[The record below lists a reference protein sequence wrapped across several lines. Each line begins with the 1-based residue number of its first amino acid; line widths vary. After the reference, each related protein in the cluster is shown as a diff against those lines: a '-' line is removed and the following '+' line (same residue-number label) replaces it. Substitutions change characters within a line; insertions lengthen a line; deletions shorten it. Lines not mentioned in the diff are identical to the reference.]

1 VKALFSLLI
10 AMVMLGV
17 SPAPVCDSGIQG
29 RVILGPL
36 CPVERPGMVCSRPL
50 SATLRV
56 DRSDGS
62 FMATVHSDAQGR
74 FALGVP
80 EGSYTVVPL
89 QLRPNSN
96 LPYGRSVTVNVEAH
110 AFTWVDIYY
119 DTGIR

>member
-1 VKALFSLLI
+1 MKILFGVLI
-10 AMVMLGV
+10 MAGTLGA
-17 SPAPVCDSGIQG
+17 SPASVCDSGIQG

-56 DRSDGS
+56 NRADGA
-62 FMATVHSDAQGR
+62 FVATVRSDAQGR

-80 EGSYTVVPL
+80 VGSYTVLPQ
-89 QLRPNSN
+89 QLRPNSS
-96 LPYGRSVTVNVEAH
+96 LPYGRSVTVKVEAH
-110 AFTWVDIYY
+110 AFTWIDIYY